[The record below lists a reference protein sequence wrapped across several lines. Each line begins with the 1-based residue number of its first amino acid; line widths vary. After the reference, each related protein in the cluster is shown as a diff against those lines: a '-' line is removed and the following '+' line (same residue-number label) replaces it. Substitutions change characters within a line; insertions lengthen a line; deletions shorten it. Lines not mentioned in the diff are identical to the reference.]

1 MKDDSPAEEEMIRVE
16 RKKQVQEIIDNQEV
30 WEEFRKELKDSKIVT
45 DVAVIAYL
53 NNNIAQKISTYKTL
67 NRENHIEKQ
76 RWSFLGVKSNG
87 HCKQQRSSSLPNLF
101 GRPSMNMER
110 NLKMYRRSSD

>member
-1 MKDDSPAEEEMIRVE
+1 MIRVE

-30 WEEFRKELKDSKIVT
+30 WEEFRKELKASKIVT

-53 NNNIAQKISTYKTL
+53 SNNIAQKVYKTL
-67 NRENHIEKQ
+67 KRENRIEKQ
-76 RWSFLGVKSNG
+76 RWSILGVKSSG
-87 HCKQQRSSSLPNLF
+87 HHKQQRSSSLPNLF